1 MHLLAFFPLQTSF
14 LGWGGG
20 GYRTQK
26 RARKSLRIIRWYPC
40 EAKSTRQSAGS
51 RLGCPAHRVSLI
63 DLRVSMNDGKQ
74 NKKSKTSE
82 ATVSS
87 SPYVCANYL
96 RIESLACFEVSP
108 LCSLVPTH
116 DHHFSQLS
124 MPRLFVRSFV
134 CLFVCLFVCVFPV
147 FSCLLPHPTQSH
159 QVAEGARL
167 FHNVFYVSVVVF
179 LFEIATGLGGFL
191 WVIFATYIVAVSRA
205 RIAKVYNIPLNQTEN
220 WCLSLWCNCC
230 VATQVTKHQ
239 SPEEGCS

>member
-63 DLRVSMNDGKQ
+63 DLRVSINDGKQ
-74 NKKSKTSE
+74 KKRAKR
-82 ATVSS
+82 AKLL
-87 SPYVCANYL
+87 YL
-96 RIESLACFEVSP
+96 RAPMYAPTIYALKVLLASKFRLSAPLCQRTIITFLSSACLACS
-108 LCSLVPTH
+108 
-116 DHHFSQLS
+116 
-124 MPRLFVRSFV
+124 FVR
-134 CLFVCLFVCVFPV
+134 LFVCLFVCFFPM